1 MNYRTVAS
9 IAVVVFGS
17 TLMSCGES
25 GSGSGESGSSYR
37 RSGATTPGEWP
48 TYRGP
53 NRDGISH
60 EKGWKVWT
68 GSPKI
73 AWKQNIGAGYSTV
86 AVTGGRVYT
95 MGGSSVLC
103 LNADT
108 GEIVWTAGGGADS
121 ARRGRRSSHTQGTPT
136 VDDGLVYALGMDG
149 KLVCLKA
156 DSGSP
161 VWSKSLPSEFR
172 VRWGG
177 WGPAGTPL
185 VLDDKLIMDVGRLL
199 VFDKKTGA
207 LIRQAGADKS
217 GYSSSV
223 AFPFGGET
231 CLTAFGASGLAI
243 YRLSDGKELGSHPW
257 KTAHDVNAT
266 TPIISAD
273 RIFISTGYGRGC
285 TLLKLSA
292 GGLTKIWEN
301 RSMANHAQSCVLY
314 EGHIYGVHGQQGSRG
329 SLKCLDFDSGRTKW
343 EQTGLSVGGGLM
355 IADGKII
362 ALVDGGE
369 LLIAEA
375 VPTGYK
381 QLARARVARGKCWTV
396 PVLAGGRIYC
406 RSYAGELVCVDVR

>member
-1 MNYRTVAS
+1 MNYRTVAA
-9 IAVVVFGS
+9 ILVVVLGA
-17 TLMSCGES
+17 TLISCAD
-25 GSGSGESGSSYR
+25 SGSS
-37 RSGATTPGEWP
+37 SPGEWP
-48 TYRGP
+48 TYRGA

-68 GSPKI
+68 DSPKI

-86 AVTGGRVYT
+86 AVAGGRVYT
-95 MGGSSVLC
+95 MGGGGNVLC

-108 GEIVWTAGGGADS
+108 GEIVWTAGGGDS
-121 ARRGRRSSHTQGTPT
+121 GRGSRRASHTQGTPT
-136 VDDGLVYALGMDG
+136 VDDGLVYALGPDG

-156 DSGSP
+156 DSGDP

-177 WGPAGTPL
+177 WGPACTPL
-185 VLDDKLIMDVGRLL
+185 VLGDKLILDVGRML
-199 VFDKKTGA
+199 VLDKKTGA

-223 AFPFGGET
+223 AFSFGGET

-266 TPIISAD
+266 TPIISGD
-273 RIFISTGYGRGC
+273 KIFIATGYGRGC
-285 TLLKLSA
+285 TLLKLTA
-292 GGLTKIWEN
+292 DGLTKVYEN

-329 SLKCLDFDSGRTKW
+329 SLKCLDFDSGQTKW